1 MQQGFNFDEEFK
13 KVGQDVQQQS
23 QQPQGQYRPQAPQQ
37 QMGFDN
43 NGVIIEPNDVNRNT
57 TYAQPQTPQ
66 KTQYTPRPQMP
77 QTPNQSVQN
86 TSVQGDKMEVS
97 NVKKEIANAMQD
109 KTISDSVLASLDKL
123 ITQNQLV
130 FPKNYNVGNEIKLA
144 YYQIMNTQGIDGC
157 HPMSIANA
165 LCETAIQGLS
175 SSKKQCYYIKYG
187 NAISMQRSYFGD
199 IALAKR
205 TGLVLDIFANVIRQG
220 DEFEMAY
227 DEIGREVVRKH
238 NTKFENQDNE
248 IIGAYACAIKPNG
261 EKQYCIMT
269 KKMLEAN
276 FNLSKARDKNGDIKF
291 QRDFP
296 GEASKRTAIRR
307 LVKMIFNTDVN
318 DDDLAQQIIN
328 SYNRTDDEYI
338 TNEDVKNNNVNVM
351 NAEVREYSNV
361 ESVNDDF

>member
-13 KVGQDVQQQS
+13 KVGGENTKPNVNS
-23 QQPQGQYRPQAPQQ
+23 QPQQ
-37 QMGFDN
+37 QMSFDN
-43 NGVIIEPNDVNRNT
+43 NGVIVEPNNVNQNT
-57 TYAQPQTPQ
+57 IYNQPQMPPQ
-66 KTQYTPRPQMP
+66 QPQYQPRPQVQQAPQQPQPQMP
-77 QTPNQSVQN
+77 KQN
-86 TSVQGDKMEVS
+86 GGNVQGEVYGVAT
-97 NVKKEIANAMQD
+97 VKQQIASAMQD

-144 YYQIMNTQGIDGC
+144 YYQIMNTVGVETC
-157 HPMSIANA
+157 NSMSIANA

-187 NAISMQRSYFGD
+187 NSINMQRSYFGD

-205 TGLVLDIFANVIRQG
+205 TGLVVDIFANVIRQG

-227 DEIGREVVRKH
+227 DEIGREIVKVH
-238 NTKFENQDNE
+238 NTKFENQDND

-269 KKMLEAN
+269 KKMIDAN
-276 FNLSKARDKNGDIKF
+276 FGLSKARGKDGDIKF

-318 DDDLAQQIIN
+318 DDELAQQIIN
-328 SYNRTDDEYI
+328 SYNRTEDEYV
-338 TNEDVKNNNVNVM
+338 TNEDVKNKHVDVM

-361 ESVNDDF
+361 DNVSDDF